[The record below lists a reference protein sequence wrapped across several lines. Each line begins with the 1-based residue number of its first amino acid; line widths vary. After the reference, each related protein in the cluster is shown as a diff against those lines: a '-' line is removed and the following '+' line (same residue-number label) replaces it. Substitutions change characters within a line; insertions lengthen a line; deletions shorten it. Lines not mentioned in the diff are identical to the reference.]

1 MTDWQPIE
9 TAPRPSRGRRKVID
23 VWCVTDD
30 HESAKFYF
38 GNTMCGVKD
47 RMMWQGRVN
56 EVYWLDGAWRPA
68 TGLRMHGL
76 TVTPT
81 HWMPL
86 PLPPSARPASLEE
99 PQQP

>member
-1 MTDWQPIE
+1 MTDQDWHPIA
-9 TAPRPSRGRRKVID
+9 TAPRPSHGRKKYVD
-23 VWCVTDD
+23 LWCVTDD

-38 GNTMCGVKD
+38 GATMCGVKD
-47 RMMWQGRVN
+47 QMLWQGRVTD
-56 EVYWLDGAWRPA
+56 VYWLDGAWRPG

-86 PLPPSARPASLEE
+86 PAPPHQETD
-99 PQQP
+99 Q